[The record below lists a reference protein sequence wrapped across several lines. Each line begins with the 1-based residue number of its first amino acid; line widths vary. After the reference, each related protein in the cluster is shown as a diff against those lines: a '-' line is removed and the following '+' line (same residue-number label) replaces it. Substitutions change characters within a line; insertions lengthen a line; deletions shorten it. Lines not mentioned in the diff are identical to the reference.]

1 MSVSKI
7 LREKRNARESKLREE
22 PNAEYVYGFKFL
34 NPNNMAG
41 LEYEP
46 TVYATPRP
54 LPDGTFQKWGDLITH
69 PNPTEPDGQDC
80 GDGRFHAM
88 LKPNAKYAPTNWG
101 IPYYFRAPKSS
112 VVGKSGEKVATTTY
126 QLRIILPE
134 VWHKL
139 IRLGLCRG
147 ANLRGA
153 DLSDADLRGADLS
166 GANLRGADLSDA
178 DLRRADL
185 SDAKFNSITQ
195 FPDGF
200 DTSNLINVDK

>member
-147 ANLRGA
+147 A
-153 DLSDADLRGADLS
+153 DLS
-166 GANLRGADLSDA
+166 GADLSDA
-178 DLRRADL
+178 DLRRADLRRADLSDANLRGADL